1 MLVAK
6 LPPKAVILNA
16 GAGLCGSALHTV
28 GFTTID
34 GIDVSQRSLAI
45 AKTTEAYRCLTAMDT
60 QRPPLSV
67 PDDHYDGLIC
77 LGVLTYLPET
87 TNTLTEF
94 SSVVKSGGFI
104 AMTQQ
109 SKI

>member
-1 MLVAK
+1 
-6 LPPKAVILNA
+6 
-16 GAGLCGSALHTV
+16 LHTV

-104 AMTQQ
+104 ATTQQ